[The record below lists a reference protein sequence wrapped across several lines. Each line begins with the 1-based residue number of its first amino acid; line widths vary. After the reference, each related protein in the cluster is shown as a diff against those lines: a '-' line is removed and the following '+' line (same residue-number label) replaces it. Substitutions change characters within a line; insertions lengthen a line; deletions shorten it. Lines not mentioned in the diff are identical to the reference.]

1 MGASVTFDA
10 IVLCGGTATRLGG
23 ADKGSV
29 IVGGRSLLDRALE
42 AVAGAKKTVVVGP
55 ARPAA
60 RSVEWTLE
68 DPPGG
73 GPVAG
78 IDAGLVH
85 TNAPHIVILA
95 VDFPFVDDACVA
107 RILEELN
114 GQDGVIL
121 IDAVGR
127 HQGLVGAYKRTS
139 LLTALEGSTPH
150 NMAVKDLLGGL
161 DLLELEDPRST
172 RDCDTWDD
180 VRAADEIL
188 R

>member
-1 MGASVTFDA
+1 M
-10 IVLCGGTATRLGG
+10 
-23 ADKGSV
+23 
-29 IVGGRSLLDRALE
+29 LDRTLE
-42 AVAGAKKTVVVGP
+42 AVAGAEKTVIVGP
-55 ARPAA
+55 QRPAA
-60 RSVEWTLE
+60 RSVTWTLE

-85 TNAPHIVILA
+85 TNAPYVVILG

-107 RILEELN
+107 RLVEELD

-121 IDAVGR
+121 IDDNGR

-139 LLTALEGSTPH
+139 LLTALGGSTPRD
-150 NMAVKDLLGGL
+150 MAVKELLAGL
-161 DLLELEDPRST
+161 DLLVLQDPRST

-180 VRAADEIL
+180 VRAADEVL
-188 R
+188 T